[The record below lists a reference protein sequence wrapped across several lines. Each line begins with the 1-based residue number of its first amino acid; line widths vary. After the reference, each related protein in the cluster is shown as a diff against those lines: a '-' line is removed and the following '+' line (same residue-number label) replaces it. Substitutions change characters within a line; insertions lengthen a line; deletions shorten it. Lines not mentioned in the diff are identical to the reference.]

1 MPIFHLGYG
10 KEGIEFEFS
19 QKNCPG
25 VLEGKHNEK
34 VASSAEIITAALA
47 DPVDSPVL
55 SEIVDPG
62 DKVCIVISDLTR
74 SWQRMDQYLPYI
86 VRELEN
92 GGISDRDIFF
102 LTSTGSHR
110 PHTREEHRKLL
121 GDDLYER
128 FRIIDHNCEDRS
140 QLVFVGTT
148 AYGTKVEV
156 NRKALE
162 ADRLIITGAIVYHFM
177 AGWGGGR
184 KSIMPGICG
193 YESIQNNHALALD
206 PEPGMGRNLNCCT
219 GNFTNNV
226 LHLDMIEATE
236 MVRPD
241 FLFNVIMDEEGNI
254 GRAVAGHWK
263 TAHEAG
269 AAMVDEIDGVAID
282 KKADL
287 VVTTPGGY
295 PKDINLYQSTKAIF
309 NALEA
314 VQPGG
319 VIISLCRCNEG
330 FGNSEV
336 RDILLECKDSK
347 ERESCLRERFSIAR
361 YIGYVTGY
369 VSENWHLVLVSEM
382 ESSDLESLGIRIF
395 RTMEEALNYAEGI
408 LGEEFT
414 SYVMPHGSSTLPRYV
429 RKNR

>member
-10 KEGIEFEFS
+10 KEGIEFELR
-19 QKNCPG
+19 QKNFPV
-25 VLEGKHNEK
+25 VLEGKLNEK
-34 VASSAEIITAALA
+34 AASPAEIITAALA
-47 DPVDSPVL
+47 DPIESPLL

-110 PHTREEHRKLL
+110 PHTSEEHRKLL
-121 GDDLYER
+121 GDDLYDR
-128 FRIIDHNCEDRS
+128 FSIIDHNCEDRS
-140 QLVFVGTT
+140 ELVFVGTT
-148 AYGTKVEV
+148 VYGTKVEV

-162 ADRLIITGAIVYHFM
+162 ADRLIITGAIAYHFM

-241 FLFNVIMDEEGNI
+241 FLFNVIMDEGGNI
-254 GRAVAGHWK
+254 GGAVAGHWK

-269 AAMVDEIDGVAID
+269 VAMVDEIDGVAIE

-309 NALEA
+309 NALDA
-314 VQPGG
+314 VKPGG

-336 RDILLECKDSK
+336 RDILIECKDSN
-347 ERESCLRERFSIAR
+347 ERESYLRERFSIAR

-382 ESSDLESLGIRIF
+382 ESPELESLGIRTF
-395 RTMEEALNYAEGI
+395 KTMEDALNYAEGI
-408 LGEEFT
+408 FGGEFS

-429 RKNR
+429 RKNK